1 MKRIN
6 WQNRAL
12 RQLRKIKSK
21 SERLNIMNAVRQL
34 GSFPDCP
41 NVKRLKNRDDYRLRV
56 GRWRVIFTEQLEI
69 IVIEEV
75 KQRNERT
82 YT

>member
-1 MKRIN
+1 MKKIN

-21 SERLNIMNAVRQL
+21 PDRIKIMNAVRQL
-34 GSFPDCP
+34 EAFPDCP
-41 NVKRLKNRDDYRLRV
+41 NVKKLQNRDDYRLRV

-69 IVIEEV
+69 IVIEGV
-75 KQRNERT
+75 KQRHERT